1 MPQGES
7 RPAVFL
13 CLKTGRKG
21 VISCGLFVLI
31 KWILLTDLVIK
42 GREVIRMTLNI
53 FFISVTFK
61 RHKESLQEA
70 ERNEMIEKLYE
81 QNKERQL
88 SVYHL
93 L

>member
-1 MPQGES
+1 MDIINKNG
-7 RPAVFL
+7 
-13 CLKTGRKG
+13 CKRKV
-21 VISCGLFVLI
+21 VIV
-31 KWILLTDLVIK
+31 
-42 GREVIRMTLNI
+42 MTLNI

-61 RHKESLQEA
+61 KHKESLQEA

-81 QNKERQL
+81 QNKARRL

>member
-1 MPQGES
+1 
-7 RPAVFL
+7 L

-21 VISCGLFVLI
+21 VISCGLFAPI
-31 KWILLTDLVIK
+31 KWILSTNLVIK
-42 GREVIRMTLNI
+42 GREVIMMTLNI

-61 RHKESLQEA
+61 KRKESLQQA
-70 ERNEMIEKLYE
+70 ARNEMIEKLYE
-81 QNKERQL
+81 QNKARQL

>member
-1 MPQGES
+1 VS
-7 RPAVFL
+7 SLWVFL
-13 CLKTGRKG
+13 AIITLKGSG
-21 VISCGLFVLI
+21 VMV
-31 KWILLTDLVIK
+31 
-42 GREVIRMTLNI
+42 MTLNI
-53 FFISVTFK
+53 FFISITLTK
-61 RHKESLQEA
+61 RKESLQQA

>member
-1 MPQGES
+1 
-7 RPAVFL
+7 
-13 CLKTGRKG
+13 
-21 VISCGLFVLI
+21 
-31 KWILLTDLVIK
+31 
-42 GREVIRMTLNI
+42 MTLNI

-61 RHKESLQEA
+61 KHEESLQEA

-81 QNKERQL
+81 QNKARRL